1 VEGEG
6 IWRQFG
12 ASLDMLERA
21 IVACPEAL
29 WLDDGSTTPYWY
41 LVFHTLFWT
50 DLYLSGA
57 VEGFRPPPPFGLEEL
72 DPRGVMPERGY
83 GQDELLTYLAACR
96 TKLAETLAGLDE
108 AAARRRHT
116 FRWGEVSFE
125 ELLLYTMRHVQHH
138 VGQLNL
144 LLRQRQDATPGWV
157 ARTDRALRD
166 GGG

>member
-6 IWRQFG
+6 VWRQFG

-29 WLDDGSTTPYWY
+29 WLDDEGTTPYWY

-83 GQDELLTYLAACR
+83 SQDELLTYLTACR
-96 TKLAETLAGLDE
+96 AKLAETLTGLDD
-108 AAARRRHT
+108 ATARRRHA
-116 FRWGEVSFE
+116 FRWGEVSFG

-144 LLRQRQDATPGWV
+144 LLRQRLDAAPGWV
-157 ARTDRALRD
+157 ARTNRALRD